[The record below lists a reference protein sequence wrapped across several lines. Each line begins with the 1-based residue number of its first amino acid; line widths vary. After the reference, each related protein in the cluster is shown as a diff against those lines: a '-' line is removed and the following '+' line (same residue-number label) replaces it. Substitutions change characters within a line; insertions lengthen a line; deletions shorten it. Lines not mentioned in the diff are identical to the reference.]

1 MWCVQNRDQAIGVQR
16 QMFRIAGFALL
27 ACAIVLPAQAELREV
42 EWHRD
47 QAIAAEAVQQER
59 YSRHR
64 RYLAAIEARD
74 PVVIRS
80 LMLTQL
86 RELPADRSPLTGQKF
101 AIDRLPDADVLT
113 DLDPP
118 EASPPPLPT
127 PRSLLERL
135 ATGHEHRPWLIV
147 AGVVVILIGLLPSGG
162 SGRP

>member
-1 MWCVQNRDQAIGVQR
+1 
-16 QMFRIAGFALL
+16 MFSLPSPSWLFLIAGFSLL
-27 ACAIVLPAQAELREV
+27 ACAIILPAQAELREV

-74 PVVIRS
+74 PVVVRS
-80 LMLTQL
+80 LLLTQL
-86 RELPADRSPLTGQKF
+86 RELPADRSPLTGRTF
-101 AIDRLPDADVLT
+101 TIERLPNADVLA

-118 EASPPPLPT
+118 EAAPPPLPT

-135 ATGHEHRPWLIV
+135 ATGYEHRKWLIV
-147 AGVVVILIGLLPSGG
+147 ASVVVMLIGLLPSG
-162 SGRP
+162 SGRRI